1 MKEKMK
7 FGFFCENCGSWVTKD
22 QFIGTHF
29 RNHCPL
35 CLYSK
40 HVDTRD
46 SGDRKSSC
54 HGLMKPIGL
63 TFKKEGFDKYGQK
76 RQGELMLIHHCLE
89 CHDFSINRLA
99 ADDQSEMV
107 MLIFEQSQDLPS
119 DVKNDLQSQK
129 IELLAA
135 KDETEIRNQLFGK
148 KV

>member
-1 MKEKMK
+1 
-7 FGFFCENCGSWVTKD
+7 
-22 QFIGTHF
+22 
-29 RNHCPL
+29 
-35 CLYSK
+35 
-40 HVDTRD
+40 
-46 SGDRKSSC
+46 
-54 HGLMKPIGL
+54 MKPIGL